1 MIGTKTEVHVRRKLK
16 ESIFQDLHAAIKAS
30 NDTKVDGNNEIME
43 VSFALKSKWRFV
55 INYHLCIADWLGRR
69 DDDEWRTHKSREA

>member
-43 VSFALKSKWRFV
+43 VSYALNSK
-55 INYHLCIADWLGRR
+55 
-69 DDDEWRTHKSREA
+69 

>member
-43 VSFALKSKWRFV
+43 VSYALNSKWIFV
-55 INYHLCIADWLGRR
+55 INNHLCIAD
-69 DDDEWRTHKSREA
+69 